1 MPDYLIN
8 RHTENKEIQLTHSE
22 VGGGGWGGGREEADS
37 ERSGTSEENWII
49 LFHDV

>member
-1 MPDYLIN
+1 M
-8 RHTENKEIQLTHSE
+8 SE
-22 VGGGGWGGGREEADS
+22 GGGGVLEGGGEEADR